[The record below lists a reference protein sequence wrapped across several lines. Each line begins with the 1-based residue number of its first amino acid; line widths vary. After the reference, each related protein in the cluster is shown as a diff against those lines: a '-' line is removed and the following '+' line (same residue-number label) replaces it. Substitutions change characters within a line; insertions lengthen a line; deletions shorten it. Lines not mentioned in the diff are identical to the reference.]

1 LLSVDAFRGLAIAA
15 MILLNNPGD
24 WDTFYWPLKHA
35 DWHGC
40 TPTDVIFPCFLFIVG
55 VAIVLALKRR
65 TGIAA
70 GRRAL
75 VIKVVKRAAILFGLG
90 LILTGYP
97 FGLFGPLTPAELLAT
112 WRIPGVLQRIA
123 VCYLVVSLMFLYLRP
138 RTLKVWTLVF
148 LLGYM
153 LLITLV
159 PVPGQGAPDIG
170 SKHGNLAAWLDRT
183 LLGDHLWAEARVYDP
198 EGILSTIPALAT
210 TLFGVLAGLLLCTTA
225 RPEEKVARL
234 LVWGVLLAGSGT
246 VWGWFLPLNKALWTS
261 SYAVLSAGLAM
272 SGLALCSWFFDIHGH
287 HAVARPMVIFG
298 VNAITAYA
306 GSTLLHTTL
315 EYVDYH
321 GRPLQAIIY
330 DKLFAS
336 WLRPDIA
343 SLAYAITWVAGWFVP
358 LAWMHRRRIFLKV

>member
-24 WDTFYWPLKHA
+24 WSTLYWPLKHA
-35 DWHGC
+35 EWHGC
-40 TPTDVIFPCFLFIVG
+40 TPTDLIFPCFLFIVG

-65 TGIAA
+65 TGPEA
-70 GRRAL
+70 GRRVL

-90 LILTGYP
+90 LVLTGYP
-97 FGLFGPLTPAELLAT
+97 FGLLGMLSPGELLAT

-123 VCYLVVSLMFLYLRP
+123 VCYLLVSLMLLYLRP
-138 RTLKVWTLVF
+138 RALKVWTLVL

-159 PVPGQGAPDIG
+159 PVPGQGAPDID

-183 LLGDHLWAEARVYDP
+183 LLGDHIWADARVYDP

-210 TLFGVLAGLLLCTTA
+210 TLLGVFAGLLLCSA
-225 RPEEKVARL
+225 AEPVEKVARL
-234 LVWGVLLAGSGT
+234 LVWGTLLTACGT

-261 SYAVLSAGLAM
+261 SFAVLTAGLAM
-272 SGLALCSWFFDIHGH
+272 SGLALCSWFFDIRGH
-287 HAVARPMVIFG
+287 HAAARPLVIFG
-298 VNAITAYA
+298 VNAIAAYT
-306 GSTLLHTTL
+306 GSSLLHTTL
-315 EYVDYH
+315 EYVGYH

-330 DKLFAS
+330 GRLFAS
-336 WLRPDIA
+336 WLPPGIA
-343 SLAYAITWVAGWFVP
+343 SLSYAITWVAGWFAV
-358 LAWMHRRRIFLKV
+358 LAWMYRRQWFLKV